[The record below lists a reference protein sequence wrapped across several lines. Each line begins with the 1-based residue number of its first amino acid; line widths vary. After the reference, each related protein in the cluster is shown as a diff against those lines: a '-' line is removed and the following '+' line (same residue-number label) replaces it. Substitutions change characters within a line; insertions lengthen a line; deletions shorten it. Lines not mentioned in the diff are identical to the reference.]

1 MIGILLRECCTY
13 VPSFFSLT
21 LIWEEVKK
29 LVKSRIRNS
38 GVFFAA
44 AIKVSMTMNVMS
56 LVSFY
61 VFFGGVLLYFM
72 DSQVVYRVSLNSSAL
87 FASLLMGH
95 SSL

>member
-1 MIGILLRECCTY
+1 MYL
-13 VPSFFSLT
+13 VFFSLT

-29 LVKSRIRNS
+29 KLVKSRIRNG

-44 AIKVSMTMNVMS
+44 AIKVSMTSVRLNVMS

-72 DSQVVYRVSLNSSAL
+72 DSQKT
-87 FASLLMGH
+87 
-95 SSL
+95 

>member
-1 MIGILLRECCTY
+1 MIRNVTNDEGVKCCTY

-21 LIWEEVKK
+21 LIWEVRKK
-29 LVKSRIRNS
+29 LVKSRIRNG

-44 AIKVSMTMNVMS
+44 AIKVSMTSVRLNVMS

-72 DSQVVYRVSLNSSAL
+72 DSQKT
-87 FASLLMGH
+87 
-95 SSL
+95 